1 MEIHCVKSVCI
12 RSYSGPHFP
21 AFGLNA
27 KRYEAS
33 LHIQSKCGK
42 MWTRITPNTDFFTQF
57 IGTMLHE
64 SREDLGLQG
73 KNIELKSSS
82 VIGFSEAG
90 LNEV

>member
-1 MEIHCVKSVCI
+1 
-12 RSYSGPHFP
+12 
-21 AFGLNA
+21 
-27 KRYEAS
+27 
-33 LHIQSKCGK
+33 

-82 VIGFSEAG
+82 GIGFSEAG
-90 LNEV
+90 LSEV